1 MRIVAGCCEV
11 TPEERA
17 AVAQARDG
25 AERLA
30 GVFKALSDETR
41 LRIMQR
47 LLRASRPI
55 CECHIV
61 ELFDLSQPT
70 INYHLKVLREARV
83 VEAEKRGVWTYYW
96 VNPKAMLEVVRSLAM
111 LADGQG

>member
-1 MRIVAGCCEV
+1 MRTALGCCEV
-11 TPEERA
+11 TPEERV
-17 AVAQARDG
+17 AVAQARDE

-41 LRIMQR
+41 VRIVRR
-47 LLRASRPI
+47 LLETPQPL
-55 CECHIV
+55 CECHVV

-70 INYHLKVLREARV
+70 VNYHLKVLKEAGV

-96 VNPKAMLEVVRSLAM
+96 VSPKAVLDVVRSLTA
-111 LADGQG
+111 LAYQ